1 MDVFN
6 SPLRH
11 QVATVFIFAIIKG
24 LVKKVRKSKLKVVL
38 QNYKFVSAYAIM
50 NSKKHISLTHIHMVC
65 MTKGFKHFEPAIFQ

>member
-24 LVKKVRKSKLKVVL
+24 LVKKVRKSKFKVVL
-38 QNYKFVSAYAIM
+38 QTCKFLSACAFMYTG
-50 NSKKHISLTHIHMVC
+50 KHIFLTYIYMVC
-65 MTKGFKHFEPAIFQ
+65 MTKEFKQFESAIF